1 MSLVQPVSIGKA
13 IRMVNGVPIL
23 TEEVVEGTFFEP
35 GQLYVGTGVGIGTL
49 LPPGPDGSV
58 LTSLA
63 SAPAGIE
70 WGTAGGASD
79 AVFSWPGTVVTG
91 DASGE
96 YLPILGYA
104 ATMAL
109 VTLTVATAD
118 SGGNDITV
126 TYLLNGSSFTT
137 LTLASGQTSTF
148 LDNPSS
154 WPTVGDNTTDVLQ
167 AQITTY
173 AGSGGTAAVN
183 LVAQIRL

>member
-1 MSLVQPVSIGKA
+1 MSFLQPVSVGKA

-23 TEEVVEGTFFEP
+23 TEDVVEGTFFEP
-35 GQLYVGTGVGIGTL
+35 GQLYVGTGVGTGVL

-58 LTSLA
+58 LTSFA

-70 WGTAGGASD
+70 WGAAGGASD
-79 AVFSWPGTVVTG
+79 AVFSWPGVVATG
-91 DASGE
+91 GGPSGE
-96 YLPILGYA
+96 YLPILGFA

-109 VTLTVATAD
+109 VTLTVNTPD
-118 SGGNDITV
+118 TGGDDITV

-148 LDNPSS
+148 LYNPTS
-154 WPTVGDNTTDVLQ
+154 WPSVGDNTTDVLQ
-167 AQITTY
+167 AEITTY
-173 AGSGGTAAVN
+173 AGSTAAN